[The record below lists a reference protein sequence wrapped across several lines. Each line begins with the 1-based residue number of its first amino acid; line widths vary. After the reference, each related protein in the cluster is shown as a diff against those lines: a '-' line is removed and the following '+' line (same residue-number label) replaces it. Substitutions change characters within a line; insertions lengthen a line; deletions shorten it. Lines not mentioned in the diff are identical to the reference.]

1 MFIKKGKFLKVL
13 QYYNITILYYYQ
25 YYIIIILQYYITI
38 LQCYNI
44 IQYYNWVMGTII
56 KLG

>member
-25 YYIIIILQYYITI
+25 YYIIIILQYYNVTI
-38 LQCYNI
+38 LYNI
-44 IQYYNWVMGTII
+44 IIE
-56 KLG
+56 